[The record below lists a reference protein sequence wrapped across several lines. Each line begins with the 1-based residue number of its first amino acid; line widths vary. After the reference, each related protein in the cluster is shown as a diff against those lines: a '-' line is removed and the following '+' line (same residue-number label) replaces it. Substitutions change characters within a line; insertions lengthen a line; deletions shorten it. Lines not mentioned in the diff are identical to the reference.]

1 MEATITD
8 VQEFIKFK
16 LVDHKSLTEKFNAWF
31 SGILMST
38 ELPYDDITNE
48 ELDEAQKAAEA
59 LCDKVEHMVLETFD
73 GHCDMDSIFRML
85 VRICDKGTK
94 LIPNLKSEYRMEYFS
109 EGKKSMY
116 LNSKKLPGGYKRFK
130 AHFRWNHTVYTLRPE
145 YVVQLGKMVRWSN
158 YYTINENAQ
167 LCSLYS
173 EED

>member
-31 SGILMST
+31 SGILMSI

-94 LIPNLKSEYRMEYFS
+94 LIPDMRSKYEIEYFYND
-109 EGKKSMY
+109 KKHTY
-116 LNSKKLPGGYKRFK
+116 LNSKKVPGGHKRLT
-130 AHFRWNHTVYTLRPE
+130 AHFRWNHRTYTLRPE

-173 EED
+173 EE